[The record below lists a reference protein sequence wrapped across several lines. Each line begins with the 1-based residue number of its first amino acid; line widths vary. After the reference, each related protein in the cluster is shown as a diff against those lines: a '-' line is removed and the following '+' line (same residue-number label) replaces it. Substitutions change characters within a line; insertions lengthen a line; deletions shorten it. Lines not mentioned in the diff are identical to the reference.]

1 LDWGSGG
8 DNSKPGSGDD
18 IFMVEYT
25 TMRPAAPMANGADEA
40 LTEELP
46 LPAEASDTKVDD
58 DVGDENLGV
67 DHDDDAPLHFCNMSD
82 ILMTPGFAPRALVA
96 EELHMVSFDE
106 PTYFAK
112 AEHIPSWRKR

>member
-1 LDWGSGG
+1 
-8 DNSKPGSGDD
+8 
-18 IFMVEYT
+18 VEYT
-25 TMRPAAPMANGADEA
+25 TTRPAAPMVNGADEA

-58 DVGDENLGV
+58 NVDDENL
-67 DHDDDAPLHFCNMSD
+67 DANHDDGAPLHFCSMSD

-106 PTYFAK
+106 PTSFAK
-112 AEHIPSWRKR
+112 AEHILRWRKATMEEMDSIEENDT